1 MEEQE
6 FEALVEQHYQSI
18 YSYCFRHVGERE
30 LAQDLTQTAF
40 LNFWRN
46 RARYRR
52 RGKALNYLY
61 TIAGNL
67 CRDWFKRKKPVFLEE
82 IAQEPPATA
91 VDRDTSLTVQAALSA
106 MPFAARNVL
115 LLYHAYGLSAA
126 EIAGIV
132 HTTVPAVR
140 YRLRKAE
147 NALRDTLKE
156 EL

>member
-52 RGKALNYLY
+52 QGKALNYLY

-67 CRDWFKRKKPVFLEE
+67 YRERYMACLKGLTRPEADQRIPWARQSFWTCRTRRSGA
-82 IAQEPPATA
+82 IPAA
-91 VDRDTSLTVQAALSA
+91 
-106 MPFAARNVL
+106 
-115 LLYHAYGLSAA
+115 
-126 EIAGIV
+126 
-132 HTTVPAVR
+132 
-140 YRLRKAE
+140 
-147 NALRDTLKE
+147 
-156 EL
+156 